1 MCLTD
6 LPRSVL
12 AQCLGR
18 LSARDMANCDVAL
31 VGHDAASSLLED
43 ASFEALTRFAA
54 EHAFDPT
61 RIARHERET
70 WKILW
75 AQTAS
80 IFEALEAFRD
90 ADGTSF
96 PDAGPLTAMLLFG
109 SPYDVH
115 APRKPGTAR
124 VEKAIRI
131 AVDAYVA
138 ILRAASRACARSPH
152 GCHLARIRSRV
163 VGVSRALALSGAW
176 THAARIDQN
185 LLRAILTRRKEL
197 KEPPEGVPTLPD
209 PTVYEL
215 DISASEY
222 LVDALYSNTY
232 VRVAESDAVAISYA
246 TRCAHRAVTALHRH
260 VAARAPEGWFDDPNR
275 TNDAPPHRETKLLA
289 DAMTA
294 YARAMGLAA
303 QHAWLDALDASRVD
317 AYDARVWPTYPD
329 SGPEDLFERASLA
342 ARSARTVY
350 LHIGEEARAARALA
364 ALAEI
369 SFCEASVLPRRMFKR
384 LGQSSGASGE
394 MEDLPRLGV
403 AGHGSAIE
411 RFRRALREFDD
422 IERLAA
428 GDEDADARGS
438 AESRARATW
447 AATAKKD
454 LGKTLYALIRYA
466 RWWDTFETALPPGA
480 LPEGERLATWD
491 IPREAHEWIDEAHG
505 TFRRELGARHPH
517 ARNARRLDLG
527 FEGDDAGEDEDEE
540 VNEHTEEFDI
550 EAQMRVDDADDGE
563 SEEEDE
569 EEDMEPTIVGRAR
582 RWFRRMRA
590 P

>member
-138 ILRAASRACARSPH
+138 ILRAASRARARSPH
-152 GCHLARIRSRV
+152 GCPLARLRSRV
-163 VGVSRALALSGAW
+163 VGVSRALARSGAW

-185 LLRAILTRRKEL
+185 LLRAILTRREEL
-197 KEPPEGVPTLPD
+197 NEPPEGVPTLPD

-232 VRVAESDAVAISYA
+232 VRVAESDANAISYA

-260 VAARAPEGWFDDPNR
+260 VAARAPEGWFDDPNG

-294 YARAMGLAA
+294 FARAMGLAA

-342 ARSARTVY
+342 ARSARRVY
-350 LHIGEEARAARALA
+350 SHIGEKARAARALA

-369 SFCEASVLPRRMFKR
+369 SFCEASVLPRRMFTR
-384 LGQSSGASGE
+384 LGQSSGASGV

-411 RFRRALREFDD
+411 RFRRALREFDEL
-422 IERLAA
+422 ERLAA
-428 GDEDADARGS
+428 NDEDADARGS

-491 IPREAHEWIDEAHG
+491 IPERRTSGSTRPTARSDASSARDIRTRETRVAWIWGSRATTRER
-505 TFRRELGARHPH
+505 TRTRR
-517 ARNARRLDLG
+517 
-527 FEGDDAGEDEDEE
+527 
-540 VNEHTEEFDI
+540 
-550 EAQMRVDDADDGE
+550 
-563 SEEEDE
+563 
-569 EEDMEPTIVGRAR
+569 
-582 RWFRRMRA
+582 
-590 P
+590 

>member
-138 ILRAASRACARSPH
+138 ILRAASRARARSPH
-152 GCHLARIRSRV
+152 GCPLARLRSRV
-163 VGVSRALALSGAW
+163 VGVSRALARCGAW

-185 LLRAILTRRKEL
+185 LLRAILTRREEL
-197 KEPPEGVPTLPD
+197 NEPPEGVPTLPD

-222 LVDALYSNTY
+222 LVDALYSNTR
-232 VRVAESDAVAISYA
+232 VRVAESDAKPSR
-246 TRCAHRAVTALHRH
+246 TRR
-260 VAARAPEGWFDDPNR
+260 
-275 TNDAPPHRETKLLA
+275 
-289 DAMTA
+289 
-294 YARAMGLAA
+294 
-303 QHAWLDALDASRVD
+303 
-317 AYDARVWPTYPD
+317 
-329 SGPEDLFERASLA
+329 
-342 ARSARTVY
+342 
-350 LHIGEEARAARALA
+350 
-364 ALAEI
+364 
-369 SFCEASVLPRRMFKR
+369 
-384 LGQSSGASGE
+384 
-394 MEDLPRLGV
+394 
-403 AGHGSAIE
+403 
-411 RFRRALREFDD
+411 
-422 IERLAA
+422 
-428 GDEDADARGS
+428 
-438 AESRARATW
+438 
-447 AATAKKD
+447 
-454 LGKTLYALIRYA
+454 
-466 RWWDTFETALPPGA
+466 
-480 LPEGERLATWD
+480 
-491 IPREAHEWIDEAHG
+491 
-505 TFRRELGARHPH
+505 GARIAPSP
-517 ARNARRLDLG
+517 RCTVTSR
-527 FEGDDAGEDEDEE
+527 
-540 VNEHTEEFDI
+540 
-550 EAQMRVDDADDGE
+550 
-563 SEEEDE
+563 
-569 EEDMEPTIVGRAR
+569 RAR
-582 RWFRRMRA
+582 RRDGSTIRTERTTRHLIARRSCWRTR
-590 P
+590 